1 MVAVSDTKSFYL
13 MTGNLAFL
21 KQLPLIILITLFLC
35 GCHPSGQKQDD
46 KSATAGFPNP
56 DPAHNAHNALD
67 WAGTYTG
74 MLPCADCEGI
84 ETILTIRMDSTF
96 TRKTRYL
103 GKGDEIWLEINGSYS
118 WDEAGFVITLEN
130 LDPPNQYF
138 VSENRIF
145 HLDINGERITGRLA
159 DHYILKKILETSQ

>member
-1 MVAVSDTKSFYL
+1 
-13 MTGNLAFL
+13 MTRFS
-21 KQLPLIILITLFLC
+21 LIILIAFFLC
-35 GCHPSGQKQDD
+35 SCQPGARQHNEQTK
-46 KSATAGFPNP
+46 AEVPNP

-159 DHYILKKILETSQ
+159 DHYILKKIPETSQ